1 MTSSSRLLGSL
12 VLAAIA
18 TTGLGC
24 ASLGGGQRG
33 GQSGGNSG
41 SGPRGPI
48 VLVAGAT
55 GGTGQEAV
63 RQALAKGFAV
73 RVLVRNEDAARP
85 LLGERVQ
92 YAVGNVRDTEAVAK
106 AVKGATYVIS
116 ALGSNSQRD
125 PDNKPE
131 YIDYGGVKNLVEASK
146 AAGVKQFVLVSSMG
160 VTQPDH
166 QLNKMFDN
174 ILVWKLKGEDLLR
187 ASGVPYTVVRPGG
200 LRNAPV
206 GQTALTALQGD
217 PKVSGQ
223 ISRADVAAVCV
234 AALGNAAAAGKT
246 FEVIGADGA
255 PPSDWTAFFSG
266 LRADG
271 R

>member
-1 MTSSSRLLGSL
+1 MALI
-12 VLAAIA
+12 AAA
-18 TTGLGC
+18 GLGC
-24 ASLGGGQRG
+24 AATGAGQGAGGG
-33 GQSGGNSG
+33 G
-41 SGPRGPI
+41 SGPL

-63 RQALAKGFAV
+63 REALARGFTV
-73 RVLVRNEDAARP
+73 RVLVRNEEAARP
-85 LLGERVQ
+85 LLGEKVQ
-92 YAVGNVRDTEAVAK
+92 YAVGNVRDPASLAK

-125 PDNKPE
+125 PENKPE
-131 YIDYGGVKNLVEASK
+131 FIDYGGTRNLVEASK

-160 VTQPDH
+160 ATHADH
-166 QLNKMFDN
+166 PLNKMFDN
-174 ILVWKLKGEDLLR
+174 ILVWKLKGEDALR

-200 LRNAPV
+200 LRNSPG

-217 PKVSGQ
+217 DPKVNGQ
-223 ISRADVAAVCV
+223 ISRADVAAICV
-234 AALGNAAAAGKT
+234 AALGNKAAQGKT
-246 FEVIGADGA
+246 FEVIAGDGP
-255 PPSDWTAFFSG
+255 PPSDWTAFFAA

>member
-1 MTSSSRLLGSL
+1 MTPLRRLLGS
-12 VLAAIA
+12 VSLALIA
-18 TTGLGC
+18 AAGLGC
-24 ASLGGGQRG
+24 AATGTGQRAAGGGG
-33 GQSGGNSG
+33 
-41 SGPRGPI
+41 RGPL

-63 RQALAKGFAV
+63 RQALAQGFAV

-85 LLGERVQ
+85 LLGEKVQ
-92 YAVGNVRDTEAVAK
+92 YAVGNVRDPAAI
-106 AVKGATYVIS
+106 AQALKGATYVIS

-125 PDNKPE
+125 PENKPE
-131 YIDYGGVKNLVEASK
+131 FIDYGGTKHLVEASK

-160 VTQPDH
+160 ATHADH
-166 QLNKMFDN
+166 PLNKMFDN
-174 ILVWKLKGEDLLR
+174 ILVWKLKGEDALR

-200 LRNAPV
+200 LRNAQA

-217 PKVSGQ
+217 PKVNGQ
-223 ISRADVAAVCV
+223 ISRADVAAICV
-234 AALGNAAAAGKT
+234 AALGNKAAQGKT

-255 PPSDWTAFFSG
+255 PPSDWTAFFAG
-266 LRADG
+266 LRTDG

>member
-1 MTSSSRLLGSL
+1 MTPLRRLLGTVTLALVAAASL
-12 VLAAIA
+12 GCAA
-18 TTGLGC
+18 TGTGLG
-24 ASLGGGQRG
+24 AARGKGGAA
-33 GQSGGNSG
+33 
-41 SGPRGPI
+41 SGPL

-63 RQALAKGFAV
+63 RQALAQGFAV

-85 LLGERVQ
+85 LLGEKVQ
-92 YAVGNVRDTEAVAK
+92 YAVGNVRDPAAVAK
-106 AVKGATYVIS
+106 AVKGVTYVIS

-125 PDNKPE
+125 PENKPE
-131 YIDYGGVKNLVEASK
+131 FIDYGGTKNLVEAAK

-160 VTQPDH
+160 ATHEDH
-166 QLNKMFDN
+166 PLNKMFDN
-174 ILVWKLKGEDLLR
+174 ILVWKLKGEDALR

-200 LRNAPV
+200 LRNSPA

-217 PKVSGQ
+217 PKVNGQ
-223 ISRADVAAVCV
+223 VSRADVAAICV
-234 AALGNAAAAGKT
+234 AALGNKAAQGKT

-255 PPSDWTAFFSG
+255 PPSDWTAFFAA

>member
-1 MTSSSRLLGSL
+1 MTPSSRLLASL
-12 VLAAIA
+12 ALAAIA
-18 TTGLGC
+18 AAGLGC
-24 ASLGGGQRG
+24 AATGAGKGA
-33 GQSGGNSG
+33 SGA
-41 SGPRGPI
+41 RGPI
-48 VLVAGAT
+48 VVVAGAT

-63 RQALAKGFAV
+63 RQALARGLAV

-85 LLGERVQ
+85 LLGDRVQ
-92 YAVGNVRDTEAVAK
+92 YAVGNVRDTAVVAK

-131 YIDYGGVKNLVEASK
+131 FIDYGGVKNLVEASK

-166 QLNKMFDN
+166 PLNKMFDN
-174 ILVWKLKGEDLLR
+174 ILVWKLKGEDVLR

-234 AALGNAAAAGKT
+234 AALGNPAATGKT

-255 PPSDWTAFFSG
+255 PSSDWTAFFAG
-266 LRADG
+266 LRTDG

>member
-1 MTSSSRLLGSL
+1 MTPFNRFLGSVTL
-12 VLAAIA
+12 AVLAAA
-18 TTGLGC
+18 GLGC
-24 ASLGGGQRG
+24 AATGGMGGGGARG
-33 GQSGGNSG
+33 GAA
-41 SGPRGPI
+41 GPI

-63 RQALAKGFAV
+63 KQAQARGYSV
-73 RVLVRNEDAARP
+73 RVLVRNEEAARP
-85 LLGERVQ
+85 LFGDQVQ
-92 YAVGNVRDTEAVAK
+92 YAVGNVRDPAAVAK
-106 AVKGATYVIS
+106 AVKGATFVIS

-125 PDNKPE
+125 PENKPE
-131 YIDYGGVKNLVEASK
+131 FIDYGGTKNLVEAAR

-160 VTQPDH
+160 ATHADH
-166 QLNKMFDN
+166 PLNKMFDN
-174 ILVWKLKGEDLLR
+174 ILVWKLKGEDALR

-200 LRNAPV
+200 LHNAPP

-217 PKVSGQ
+217 PKVNGQ
-223 ISRADVAAVCV
+223 VPRADVGAICV
-234 AALGNAAAAGKT
+234 AALGNKAAQGKT

-255 PPSDWTAFFSG
+255 PPSDWTAFFAG